1 MGCGSAFSVTLA
13 ATMLLG
19 ETDALGKS
27 FFQIL
32 SNFFLFYRYLLVFS
46 YLNSIKIQTFQK
58 TFQRFVRLG
67 DERFEIIAASAAGA
81 EHVGLS
87 AGPFHQQRL
96 PAVRAGKRRLRLTSG
111 KISHNIPFFSP
122 QFPFFALLCQAG
134 GLSCAPFSL
143 PNASPSVIFPS
154 YTYVRR
160 DFPSF
165 LLHCRARRYRRRHD
179 RTDGRGR
186 GC

>member
-1 MGCGSAFSVTLA
+1 MV
-13 ATMLLG
+13 LG

-32 SNFFLFYRYLLVFS
+32 SNFFLFYRYLFVFS
-46 YLNSIKIQTFQK
+46 YLNSIKIQTFQEA
-58 TFQRFVRLG
+58 FQRFVRLG
-67 DERFEIIAASAAGA
+67 DERFKIIAASAARA

-96 PAVRAGKRRLRLTSG
+96 PAVRAGKRRLRLTCG

-122 QFPFFALLCQAG
+122 KFPLFALLCQA
-134 GLSCAPFSL
+134 AAPFAPPFSL
-143 PNASPSVIFPS
+143 PNAFPSVIFPS
-154 YTYVRR
+154 YAYVRR
-160 DFPSF
+160 DFSSF
-165 LLHCRARRYRRRHD
+165 LLHRRACCHRRRHG